1 MVARRLTKGGAG
13 CARTRP
19 AQPPTRTSAHS
30 CLLLRL
36 PRVALSRS
44 PERRIANRSKLDSHF
59 VVEDCEILNI
69 PVEYKAT
76 TAIFAGYVA
85 STLID
90 HNRIVNT
97 TYSGAP
103 PRLALVALQNS
114 RLESEVLGRQ
124 A

>member
-1 MVARRLTKGGAG
+1 M
-13 CARTRP
+13 
-19 AQPPTRTSAHS
+19 
-30 CLLLRL
+30 
-36 PRVALSRS
+36 
-44 PERRIANRSKLDSHF
+44 
-59 VVEDCEILNI
+59 VEDCEILNI

-103 PRLALVALQNS
+103 PPAWPWLRS
-114 RLESEVLGRQ
+114 RTRLESEVLG
-124 A
+124 